1 MSLERLFCEMI
12 TFPYPVYNPRENRKK
27 IMDFDLN
34 NNEMVS
40 DIALL
45 SYNDC
50 INLQAVVLNQNRGAR
65 GDMPVI

>member
-1 MSLERLFCEMI
+1 
-12 TFPYPVYNPRENRKK
+12 
-27 IMDFDLN
+27 MDFDLN

>member
-1 MSLERLFCEMI
+1 MI
-12 TFPYPVYNPRENRKK
+12 TFPYPVCNPRENWKN
-27 IMDFDLN
+27 MDFDLN